1 MLEKAGVREAE
12 LDKVIIAGAFG
23 SYIDVDSAVSIG
35 MFPKL
40 PLDRFAQLGNA
51 AGMGARMALVS
62 RGQRL
67 EAARIASQAEYV
79 ELTNAPEFTDE
90 FALAM
95 FLA

>member
-1 MLEKAGVREAE
+1 
-12 LDKVIIAGAFG
+12 
-23 SYIDVDSAVSIG
+23 
-35 MFPKL
+35 
-40 PLDRFAQLGNA
+40 
-51 AGMGARMALVS
+51 MGARMALVS

-95 FLA
+95 FLG